1 MDVGSQIV
9 TGGFRNA
16 VRLLRPGTFARA
28 CLGLLAL
35 LAVAGCSQD
44 NLSFLDPHG
53 PVAAAQRTHFWIVVA
68 LTLVVVL
75 PVIVLTPWLVWKYR
89 YGSDSTYRPRWSFS
103 KRLEYLIWGVP
114 LLIVAIL
121 AYFLWQQTYSLDPY
135 APLPSDKKPLH
146 VQVVGYD
153 WKWLFIYPEQNIA
166 TVNELVFPAERPLE
180 LELTSDTVMQSFFVP
195 ALGSQI
201 YAMHGMVTRLHLL
214 ADHPGVYRGENTQYN
229 GERFHEQHFSAKAVP
244 EATFG
249 DFVADARQHGHALD
263 RPTYQVLDGRN
274 TARELA
280 KALGEG
286 KHAETIRFSGTPDD
300 LFSAIVEGTPI
311 EALAP
316 GPVLTAAQQTPLEIH
331 SVEAAAEWSPLESRA
346 DHDPVATAA
355 ALTPLDTSDDAM
367 ASLPPAGSPLNRTQG
382 ETP

>member
-1 MDVGSQIV
+1 M
-9 TGGFRNA
+9 
-16 VRLLRPGTFARA
+16 ARA
-28 CLGLLAL
+28 FLGLLAL
-35 LAVAGCSQD
+35 LVVTGCSQN

-75 PVIVLTPWLVWKYR
+75 PVIVLTPVLVWKYR
-89 YGSDSTYRPRWSFS
+89 YGGESTYRPRWSFS

-114 LLIVAIL
+114 FLIVAIL
-121 AYFLWQQTYSLDPY
+121 GYFLWQQTYSLDPY
-135 APLPSDKKPLH
+135 KPLPSDQKPLH

-214 ADHPGVYRGENTQYN
+214 ADHPGTYRGENTQYN
-229 GERFHEQHFSAKAVP
+229 GERFHEQHFTAKAVT
-244 EATFG
+244 EAAFD
-249 DFVADARQHGHALD
+249 DFIAGARRHGHALD

-274 TARELA
+274 TVRELA
-280 KALGEG
+280 RALGEDG
-286 KHAETIRFSGTPDD
+286 QTEALRFSATPDD
-300 LFSAIVEGTPI
+300 LFSAIVAGTPG

-316 GPVLTAAQQTPLEIH
+316 GPVSIAAQQTPLAFQR
-331 SVEAAAEWSPLESRA
+331 VTTGV
-346 DHDPVATAA
+346 DGPVAAAA
-355 ALTPLDTSDDAM
+355 ALTPLHAADDAM
-367 ASLPPAGSPLNRTQG
+367 VSLPPAGSPRHHQQG